1 MSSPDS
7 SSNVDRRWRWIKGK
21 DCHIFPSLQSL
32 PFPDPSVHCVKD
44 WTVCVC
50 LFGSVLCLRRQR
62 CTVYR
67 CICAATVHLL
77 LHLATRQCSNRFNT
91 MLWFHYE
98 PSQLIW
104 EVIRIGTIDLSCVC
118 VRLFQRDNRGML
130 MWILDSWVQH
140 MVSGDLKDTGPGCK
154 VNVPMH
160 SCEWTTTAYWVVS
173 TDRRKV
179 AGRTWVRE
187 LVLKNPRDSR
197 LTLH

>member
-140 MVSGDLKDTGPGCK
+140 MVSGDLKDTGPGWRSVFRCIH
-154 VNVPMH
+154 VNEQRQPTGW
-160 SCEWTTTAYWVVS
+160 SPQ
-173 TDRRKV
+173 TD
-179 AGRTWVRE
+179 GRSQEGHGSENWFWKIQE
-187 LVLKNPRDSR
+187 ILV
-197 LTLH
+197 